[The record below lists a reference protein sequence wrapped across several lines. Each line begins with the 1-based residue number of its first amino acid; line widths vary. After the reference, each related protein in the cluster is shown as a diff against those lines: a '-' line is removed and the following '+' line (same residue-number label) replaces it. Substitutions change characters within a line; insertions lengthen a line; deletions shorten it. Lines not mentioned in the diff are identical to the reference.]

1 MMNFLLLKKNKLKKT
16 SDRMERENIYMQ
28 LEGTD
33 KIQGFYMNPDENPKN
48 LAVWFMN
55 TLNYYKRS
63 FMKKS

>member
-1 MMNFLLLKKNKLKKT
+1 
-16 SDRMERENIYMQ
+16 MERENIYMQ

-55 TLNYYKRS
+55 TLNYYKRA

>member
-1 MMNFLLLKKNKLKKT
+1 MNFITKKNKLKKT

-55 TLNYYKRS
+55 TLNYYKRA